1 MRELRA
7 TARLG
12 GVKVERSC
20 DVGEVGELIG
30 LRRRV
35 QHNQNSTNK
44 GASLDSSVAI
54 LHKTWLLH
62 VNNTAWTSLPNL
74 PYKHYSLTLQLSAI
88 LLKTA
93 LYVYY

>member
-54 LHKTWLLH
+54 LHKT
-62 VNNTAWTSLPNL
+62 
-74 PYKHYSLTLQLSAI
+74 
-88 LLKTA
+88 
-93 LYVYY
+93 